1 MIITQQNSCQ
11 ELEGFSV
18 IQHSFIHMQGVGKA
32 TEEKLWERGITHWDL
47 FEEAHR
53 KGEKLPKSGT
63 LLKAIEESRRHYDE
77 SDLLHFQAHFP
88 SGEAWRLFPGFQES
102 TCYLDIETTGDGPWC
117 DITTIA
123 LYDGKTVRTY
133 VNGENLGDFKQDIAV
148 YTTVVTYNG
157 KSFDIP
163 VIRRVLG
170 VPMEMAHIDLRYVLG
185 SLGIKGGLKR
195 CEEILGIC
203 RHDLTGLDGYAAV
216 IMWDRF
222 QKTGERRYL
231 ETLLAY
237 NVADTINMEPLL
249 VEACRRHR
257 ETLPD
262 TLQFPLPTAA
272 PASNPHTPDHGVIDE
287 MLSVCSHPR
296 GNPW

>member
-1 MIITQQNSCQ
+1 M
-11 ELEGFSV
+11 

-32 TEEKLWERGITHWDL
+32 TEEALWKRGITHWSRY
-47 FEEAHR
+47 EEAHA
-53 KGEKLPKSGT
+53 KGETLPRAATILNTIRTSHT
-63 LLKAIEESRRHYDE
+63 HYQRG
-77 SDLLHFQAHFP
+77 DLLHFQALI
-88 SGEAWRLFPGFQES
+88 SAGEAWRLFPGFQGV
-102 TCYLDIETTGDGPWC
+102 TCYLDIETTGDGPDC

-133 VNGENLGDFKQDIAV
+133 VHGENLTDFKEDITA

-170 VPMEMAHIDLRYVLG
+170 IPMEMAHIDLRYVLG

-195 CEEILGIC
+195 CEEILGIG
-203 RHDLTGLDGYAAV
+203 RDGLTGVDGYAAV
-216 IMWDRF
+216 IMWNRYKETRD
-222 QKTGERRYL
+222 RRYL

-249 VEACRRHR
+249 IAACRLRQ
-257 ETLPD
+257 EELPEGV
-262 TLQFPLPTAA
+262 TFLA
-272 PASNPHTPDHGVIDE
+272 PEAGDPINPHTPDHKVIEE
-287 MLSVCSHPR
+287 MLCLPR
-296 GNPW
+296 YHRRNT